1 MKTFKI
7 NSLKF
12 IVTGIAIAMGI
23 TSLKPVNAQ
32 NTEVPEIG
40 WSSRLSSMGL
50 DKPDDIGKRYTFY
63 CQAASENLIYSPIWG
78 TNIYT
83 VNSDIC
89 TTAVH
94 SGMIVAQQGGEV
106 TIELLKGQKFYTG
119 SHKNNITSQDY
130 RESNISF
137 SFVGEKI
144 TQTEKSTSSDQ
155 QPVKKSSG
163 IERVMVNGVQKG
175 VERSIEKVITNL
187 FK

>member
-12 IVTGIAIAMGI
+12 IVAGITIAMNI

-50 DKPDDIGKRYTFY
+50 DKPDDIGTRYTFY
-63 CQAASENLIYSPIWG
+63 CQAASEDQIYSPIWG

-94 SGMIVAQQGGEV
+94 SGMIVAQEGGEV

-119 SHKNNITSQDY
+119 SYKNNITSQDH
-130 RESNISF
+130 RESDISF

-144 TQTEKSTSSDQ
+144 TQTENSTSSDRESA
-155 QPVKKSSG
+155 KRSSG
-163 IERVMVNGVQKG
+163 IERIMVNGVQKG
-175 VERSIEKVITNL
+175 VERSIEKVITDF

>member
-7 NSLKF
+7 NSLNF
-12 IVTGIAIAMGI
+12 IITGIAIAMGI

-63 CQAASENLIYSPIWG
+63 CQAASEDLIYSPIWG

-83 VNSDIC
+83 VNSEIC

-94 SGMIVAQQGGEV
+94 SGMIIAQQGGEV
-106 TIELLKGQKFYTG
+106 TIELLEGQKFYTG
-119 SHKNNITSQDY
+119 SHKNNITSQDH

-144 TQTEKSTSSDQ
+144 TQTERSTLSAQES
-155 QPVKKSSG
+155 VKKSSG

-175 VERSIEKVITNL
+175 VERSIKKVIIDL